1 MPTIAAPGVAPRAET
16 YSGVTGA
23 GMAPSATYQMD
34 GGCATRR
41 QAACPVGV
49 RLRDTYSGVTG
60 AEMASCATYQMD
72 GRCAMRRQ
80 AACVVSETPGLT

>member
-1 MPTIAAPGVAPRAET
+1 MGVRLRDT

-34 GGCATRR
+34 GGCAMRR
-41 QAACPVGV
+41 PAACPVGV
-49 RLRDTYSGVTG
+49 RQRDTHYGVTG
-60 AEMASCATYQMD
+60 AEMAPSATYQMD
-72 GRCAMRRQ
+72 GGCAMRRQ